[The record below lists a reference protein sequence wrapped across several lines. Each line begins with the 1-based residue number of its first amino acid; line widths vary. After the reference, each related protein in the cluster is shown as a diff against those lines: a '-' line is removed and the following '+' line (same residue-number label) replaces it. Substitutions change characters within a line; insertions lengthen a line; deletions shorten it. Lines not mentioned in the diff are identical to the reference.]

1 MHTINFDLY
10 LGNSIFDTLMLH
22 QLRDHGSKQEKK
34 MVSEYSHNSALLQNG
49 KGKGKKEFKD

>member
-1 MHTINFDLY
+1 MHKIKFDLY

-49 KGKGKKEFKD
+49 KGKKGI